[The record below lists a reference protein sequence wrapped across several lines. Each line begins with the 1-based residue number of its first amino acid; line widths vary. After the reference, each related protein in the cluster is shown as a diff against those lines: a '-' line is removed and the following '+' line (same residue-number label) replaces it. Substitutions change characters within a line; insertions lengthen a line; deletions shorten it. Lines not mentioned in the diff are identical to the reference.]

1 MTTEPKNIRAVPA
14 KRHLT
19 MAERIAV
26 DALMAD
32 QARVQARMRELF
44 ADMGLD
50 PAKSYKVEPD
60 GTVEAIE

>member
-1 MTTEPKNIRAVPA
+1 MTVEPKNLRSVPT

-26 DALMAD
+26 EALMAD

-50 PAKSYKVEPD
+50 PTKSYKVGPD
-60 GTVEAIE
+60 GTVEATE